1 MKKTYLT
8 PVINTVKMTTM
19 QVMAASIKG
28 YFEDGITIES
38 EDQVFSKETDNN
50 FWE

>member
-28 YFEDGITIES
+28 YFEDGITIEN
-38 EDQVFSKETDNN
+38 EGQVFSKETDNN